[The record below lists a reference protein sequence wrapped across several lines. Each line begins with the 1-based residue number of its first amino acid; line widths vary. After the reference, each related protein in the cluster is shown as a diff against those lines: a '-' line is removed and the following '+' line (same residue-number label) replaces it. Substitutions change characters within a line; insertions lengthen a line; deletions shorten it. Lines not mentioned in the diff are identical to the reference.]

1 MAIRYRSYDDDGA
14 AVADMLD
21 ALLGH
26 GRASLTGTPPNQQ
39 GQRRGSVAPAALV
52 GRKGWTGTANPTRPA
67 RRVFRARKAPT
78 RGWPGLRKTT
88 TSLV

>member
-1 MAIRYRSYDDDGA
+1 VAIRYRSYDDGGA

-26 GRASLTGTPPNQQ
+26 GRASLTGTPPDLQ

-52 GRKGWTGTANPTRPA
+52 GRERLGPRIQRAQLGGCSGQEKPRPGA
-67 RRVFRARKAPT
+67 G
-78 RGWPGLRKTT
+78 RGLGKPPP
-88 TSLV
+88 V